1 MELSSLKVQKVQGKR
16 SSHLNIRTEI
26 EPYILYTNTMLLN
39 IDLSKDMALI
49 LRIVLVLS
57 TCLCNDITFRH
68 PNPDHKPSE
77 TTVKHDSTITGF
89 ASRYV
94 PATHKVSM

>member
-1 MELSSLKVQKVQGKR
+1 
-16 SSHLNIRTEI
+16 
-26 EPYILYTNTMLLN
+26 MLLD

-49 LRIVLVLS
+49 LRIILVLS

-68 PNPDHKPSE
+68 PNPNHKPSE

-94 PATHKVSM
+94 PATHKVSMWTLPSYGKRINDTPPRCGCRCSTYTYLYAV